1 MSKRAVY
8 IPPAKRKQPLGQHPP
23 RFHGAFTGGFS
34 AGHFNT
40 VGTREGWT
48 PSTEPRRQQTME
60 DFMDEQDVHEWGGPT
75 AVRQDFTNGQ
85 STTEGRSRSE
95 TAPLDA
101 LLLVAP
107 RPLRAGPR
115 LLRHLGWREGAG
127 AAFVPTTTA
136 PAEAAGT
143 NDDHS
148 QIHLSKRKLRQIELQ
163 SSRVKIL
170 PPKLDRCGLGFE
182 PLEKAPEFQ
191 RYRQQRQELASA
203 RARGQSNIY
212 RVSNLTGGGDG
223 NEPSSSH
230 AGHDNSKGGEYL
242 SYETVEDFIGTRSS
256 SGFALRDDDDDAYDP
271 TALGGDRNDGK
282 PLAKGSRLSQDYHNE
297 IVDPD
302 EDSDVDDDAMGIPSK
317 KANNS
322 FVRPSKHVNTV
333 LAGALASWAGKNEP
347 IKSNVNDGAQAIM
360 SASLTSSGRP
370 PLPGFRLGGSMESH
384 KKRYPGPDLPRDYQ
398 LKPHQF
404 GPNERPAILH
414 TIGRAMQLE
423 GKQRA
428 REVQQSEQQ
437 QLKERKRSEQPP
449 LGGNQF
455 ATLATA
461 MRSRFTS
468 ATERSMTDTDQTPIA
483 GLYQP
488 PKIHNKN
495 HSDLQDTAQSGSS
508 VPNPVAVK
516 RSTQS
521 FLPLPL
527 VCKRFGVS
535 LIRHTPR
542 LAGIETDHK
551 VTEASFFETE
561 ILGAVRDAAVTSG
574 TTELA
579 SSDQKRRPASA
590 TIESIVE
597 EPMVQIP
604 RPSKEELK
612 AIFEPESDG
621 ASSSS
626 DDTDLDS
633 LHGETSLVQKGSNRN
648 TSLGE
653 GDDISVD
660 KGVMIQYEA
669 QDLAVNVKTNEN
681 SQSEDEADSSDG
693 SSSHRRESKRKRSHK
708 RRKKDRKRS
717 HSKRSSR
724 DEGESSVD
732 DLDGGKKERR
742 RHRDHRKHS
751 KKRRKKA

>member
-1 MSKRAVY
+1 MSNRAVY
-8 IPPAKRKQPLGQHPP
+8 IPPAKRKQLGQQP

-48 PSTEPRRQQTME
+48 PSTEQRRQQTME
-60 DFMDEQDVHEWGGPT
+60 DFMDDQDVHEWGGPT
-75 AVRQDFTNGQ
+75 SVRQDFTTTKDT
-85 STTEGRSRSE
+85 STEDRLRPV
-95 TAPLDA
+95 TAPPLD
-101 LLLVAP
+101 LLLQLAP

-127 AAFVPTTTA
+127 AAFVPSTA
-136 PAEAAGT
+136 PAEAGT
-143 NDDHS
+143 NDNHS
-148 QIHLSKRKLRQIELQ
+148 QIHLSKRKLRQIQLQ

-182 PLEKAPEFQ
+182 ALEKAPEFQ

-203 RARGQSNIY
+203 RARGQSNVY
-212 RVSNLTGGGDG
+212 RLSNLTGGGGGDR
-223 NEPSSSH
+223 NEPSSSQG
-230 AGHDNSKGGEYL
+230 GHESAKGGEYL
-242 SYETVEDFIGTRSS
+242 SYETVEDFVGTRSS

-271 TALGGDRNDGK
+271 TAMGGDRNDVK
-282 PLAKGSRLSQDYHNE
+282 PFAKGSRLSQDYHNE
-297 IVDPD
+297 IVDLD
-302 EDSDVDDDAMGIPSK
+302 EDSDIDDEATPSLPK
-317 KANNS
+317 KAKTA
-322 FVRPSKHVNTV
+322 FEQPSKHVNNV

-347 IKSNVNDGAQAIM
+347 TKSNVKDQTAQAL
-360 SASLTSSGRP
+360 SGPLTSSGRP
-370 PLPGFRLGGSMESH
+370 PLPGFRLGGSMESN

-404 GPNERPAILH
+404 GPNERLAILH
-414 TIGRAMQLE
+414 TIGSAMQLE
-423 GKQRA
+423 GKQKA
-428 REVQQSEQQ
+428 REVQLAEQQ
-437 QLKERKRSEQPP
+437 QMKEIKRSELPS

-461 MRSRFTS
+461 MRSRFTT
-468 ATERSMTDTDQTPIA
+468 ATEQSTRDTDQTPQA
-483 GLYQP
+483 GLSLP
-488 PKIHNKN
+488 PKIQNKN
-495 HSDLQDTAQSGSS
+495 QGDLQTKAQPGNS
-508 VPNPVAVK
+508 VLKPVTVK
-516 RSTQS
+516 RSTQP
-521 FLPLPL
+521 FMPLPL

-535 LIRHTPR
+535 LNRHIPR

-561 ILGAVRDAAVTSG
+561 ILGAVREAAVTSG
-574 TTELA
+574 TTAMA
-579 SSDQKRRPASA
+579 SSDRKARD
-590 TIESIVE
+590 TTESIVE
-597 EPMVQIP
+597 EPMAQVP

-633 LHGETSLVQKGSNRN
+633 LDGETSLVPKVSNGI
-648 TSLGE
+648 TSVGE
-653 GDDISVD
+653 RDDKSVD

-669 QDLAVNVKTNEN
+669 RDVVPNARTSTNEK
-681 SQSEDEADSSDG
+681 SQPDSAADSSDD
-693 SSSHRRESKRKRSHK
+693 SSSHRRDSKRKRSHK
-708 RRKKDRKRS
+708 KRKKERKKS
-717 HSKRSSR
+717 HTKRSSR
-724 DEGESSVD
+724 DDDESSVD